1 MKTQND
7 KRNITFRLSDN
18 EIKQVRDI
26 AKSENKTLTD
36 IIKYYLNQY
45 ILESILKKRVEEVQE
60 TIENIENE
68 NDYTNII
75 KALKRNMVVTDNLMD
90 MYNIYMKKAKEF
102 YLLSKEIDISKI
114 IQKKLEKKD
123 KEIKDKS
130 KSIKK

>member
-1 MKTQND
+1 LKTQND